1 MEYLSVR
8 DLRTSKEVWQ
18 RLKQDGEMVVTNNG
32 KPIAVMLNVDGF
44 DLDERLKAIRRAEAF
59 ELMREMQL
67 QSVRNRTDSLSMEEI
82 DAEIRLYRE
91 EKKANAAMD
100 YGKETD

>member
-32 KPIAVMLNVDGF
+32 KPIAVMLNIDGQ

-59 ELMREMQL
+59 ELMREIQL
-67 QSVRNRTDSLSMEEI
+67 QSVRNRTDSLTMDEI
-82 DAEIRLYRE
+82 DEEIRLYRE
-91 EKKANAAMD
+91 EKRANEAKSR
-100 YGKETD
+100 GKETE

>member
-1 MEYLSVR
+1 MEYLTVR

-32 KPIAVMLNVDGF
+32 KPIAVMLNVDGY

-67 QSVRNRTDSLSMEEI
+67 QSVRNGTDSLSMEEI
-82 DAEIRLYRE
+82 DEEIRLYRE
-91 EKKANAAMD
+91 EKRAN
-100 YGKETD
+100 ETEN

>member
-1 MEYLSVR
+1 
-8 DLRTSKEVWQ
+8 
-18 RLKQDGEMVVTNNG
+18 MVVTNNG

>member
-32 KPIAVMLNVDGF
+32 KPIAVMLNVDGQ

-67 QSVRNRTDSLSMEEI
+67 QSVRNKTDSLSMDEI
-82 DAEIRLYRE
+82 DEEIRLYRE
-91 EKKANAAMD
+91 EKRASEK
-100 YGKETD
+100 KS